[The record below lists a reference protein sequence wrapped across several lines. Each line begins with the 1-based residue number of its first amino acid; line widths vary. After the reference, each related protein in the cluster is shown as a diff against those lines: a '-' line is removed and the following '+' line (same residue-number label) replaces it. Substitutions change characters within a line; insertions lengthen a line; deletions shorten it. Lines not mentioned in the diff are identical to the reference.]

1 MGDFLQTFWHN
12 TITSCQKQMEEL
24 ILTWSII
31 GNSPG
36 NQVEVLF
43 PTHLLQFHDT
53 IPCNKKKEYSLDRV
67 DLVVYDEV

>member
-1 MGDFLQTFWHN
+1 
-12 TITSCQKQMEEL
+12 MEEL

-36 NQVEVLF
+36 NQVEVLS

-53 IPCNKKKEYSLDRV
+53 IPYNKKKEYSLDRV